1 MVYVYVELL
10 GLFIVEVASMLLNV
24 MFYISV
30 TKSFKNKKEQEI
42 YFWIT
47 ELRNVLDFK
56 NAKILRGDWEIL
68 ILIQSGY
75 ILASVSGTEMQH

>member
-42 YFWIT
+42 YF
-47 ELRNVLDFK
+47 
-56 NAKILRGDWEIL
+56 
-68 ILIQSGY
+68 
-75 ILASVSGTEMQH
+75 